1 MIAPHFASWRR
12 RTRSPSRTLRKER
25 RNPGIWSQTS
35 ADFAFPTP
43 LKCTRRPSLKL
54 PLCCVVCGVWCVS
67 RFVVTR
73 CPSQRF
79 EQQQQ
84 QQQLSAVQQCLR
96 RRQHSD
102 RQQLGAKPSRLGSYI
117 FIARPAWKHPGIVMF
132 VTVATEEGN
141 SSQIE
146 VSAPRSPG
154 IGHGHPLSYMYDMT
168 SYHMTKRW

>member
-1 MIAPHFASWRR
+1 MRRILRAESR

-35 ADFAFPTP
+35 ADFASPTP
-43 LKCTRRPSLKL
+43 LKCTRRPSLNL

-73 CPSQRF
+73 CPSQSF
-79 EQQQQ
+79 EQQQHQ
-84 QQQLSAVQQCLR
+84 QQQLPAVQQCFTTTT
-96 RRQHSD
+96 Q
-102 RQQLGAKPSRLGSYI
+102 
-117 FIARPAWKHPGIVMF
+117 RPAAARSQTISTRLVHLHRPACLENSGIVMF

-154 IGHGHPLSYMYDMT
+154 TLFST
-168 SYHMTKRW
+168 